1 MAKFQHVE
9 RLLDEITKLGGTVSR
24 VEKNKSVKVFFEAK
38 GRKFIHVSAL
48 TPSDHRAERN
58 ALSDVRKMIKCA
70 EPLAA

>member
-58 ALSDVRKMIKCA
+58 ALSDVRKMIKAA
-70 EPLAA
+70 EPLYA